1 VHDVVPLL
9 VKTVDGGIFV
19 VAFALLGE
27 ALEPKRF
34 AGLFAAAPSVALASL
49 TVVLATKTHHAG
61 VDNAKGMLI
70 GAVGFVGYAL
80 LARRLMDWIGTVKG
94 VALAIVIWLA
104 VAAAGWAVF
113 LR

>member
-1 VHDVVPLL
+1 MHEVVPLL
-9 VKTVDGGIFV
+9 IKTVDGGLFV

-27 ALEPKRF
+27 VLEPKRF

-49 TVVLATKTHHAG
+49 TVVLVTKTHHDG
-61 VDNAKGMLI
+61 VDNAMGMLI
-70 GAVGFVGYAL
+70 GAVGFVAYAL
-80 LARRLMDWIGTVKG
+80 LARRLMDAIGTLKG

-104 VAAAGWAVF
+104 VALVGWAVL